1 MTLNF
6 GLLPGTE
13 IDLKERWQQQGSTL
27 INTQNTISS
36 GSTTIRTVTAKKKTY
51 ITSVIISYEKDG
63 DANDIVDGDKWS
75 ILDNATTKIAMIGAT
90 ALQGTTQ
97 TLVFN
102 TPMSFSTSIVVSE
115 TAGQF
120 GFSITFLGWE
130 E

>member
-102 TPMSFSTSIVVSE
+102 TPMSFST
-115 TAGQF
+115 
-120 GFSITFLGWE
+120 
-130 E
+130 